1 MSRRYKESNLLDSRR
16 SVKYLRNVLG
26 VEMNIQVVHTLG
38 KYGSR
43 LQAGIYI
50 QFPEVGVPDSYGRY
64 YRHVHEDI
72 KVTDVPNDTITR
84 CLQEVFERTKDVEVI
99 TFVGPS
105 GKKIEIQRGTSYSE
119 IRKRIR
125 EG

>member
-1 MSRRYKESNLLDSRR
+1 
-16 SVKYLRNVLG
+16 
-26 VEMNIQVVHTLG
+26 MNIQVIHTLG
-38 KYGSR
+38 KHRDVY
-43 LQAGIYI
+43 QAGIYI
-50 QFPEVGVPDSYGRY
+50 QIPEEGVPDRQGRY